1 MRMMEELK
9 DFFSKSWVRKSVLVM
24 IIIVLISPLFG
35 YAYEPLDLVA
45 EQFGAQ
51 ESPLYVAPFPDYIVP
66 ILGDNP
72 ISGIIAGIIGT
83 FITLFV
89 AFLFGL
95 VMKKESEQKQ

>member
-1 MRMMEELK
+1 MRMIDELK
-9 DFFSKSWVRKSVLVM
+9 NFFSRSWVQKSIIVM

-51 ESPLYVAPFPDYIVP
+51 ENPLYAAPFPDYIVP

-72 ISGIIAGIIGT
+72 VSGIIAGIFGT

-95 VMKKESEQKQ
+95 MLKRQAEKKQ